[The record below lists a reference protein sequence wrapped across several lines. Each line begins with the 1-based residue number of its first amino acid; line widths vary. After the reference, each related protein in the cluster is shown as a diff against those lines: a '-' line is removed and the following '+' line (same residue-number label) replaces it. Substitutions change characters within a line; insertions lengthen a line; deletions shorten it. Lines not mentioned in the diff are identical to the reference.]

1 MEASAVFHER
11 ALSATPYVHWRNR
24 GYTMTGKKWEE
35 LSHVEKIEDLR
46 KQVKR
51 LFAVANNITATQD
64 NAASQISGIKL
75 TLNEIAKAVE
85 QLEKDVRKNR

>member
-1 MEASAVFHER
+1 
-11 ALSATPYVHWRNR
+11 
-24 GYTMTGKKWEE
+24 MTVKK
-35 LSHVEKIEDLR
+35 VGGAKIEDLCQ
-46 KQVKR
+46 QVKH

-64 NAASQISGIKL
+64 NAASQISRIKL

>member
-1 MEASAVFHER
+1 
-11 ALSATPYVHWRNR
+11 
-24 GYTMTGKKWEE
+24 MTVKKWEE
-35 LSHVEKIEDLR
+35 LSHVEKIEDLC

-64 NAASQISGIKL
+64 NAASQISRIKL

-85 QLEKDVRKNR
+85 QLEKDVRKHR